1 MSRKSVVREGEP
13 GVYHCVSR
21 CVRRAFL
28 CGLDRY
34 SRKNYNHRRKW
45 VRDRL
50 KELSEIFSCE
60 VYAYAVMANHCHVV
74 LRIDPVAVRG
84 WTAREVV
91 ERWLRLFPWE
101 RDGQGNPI
109 PPTPAM
115 IKRLCGEH
123 AQVNKW
129 RERLGDLSWMMRCL
143 NERIAR
149 RANAEDR
156 CTGRFWEGRFKCQRI
171 EDDGALLACM
181 SYVDLNPVRAG
192 LAESLEGSDFTSV
205 QERILAYQRERMSS
219 GSENQE
225 QQASLEIGTAAKTGA
240 TASDEASWLTPIDG
254 IRSIGSEAPWLLETR
269 DYLRLVDE
277 TGRCLKLGKKGRIDP
292 HLEPILDRLDLDQAN
307 WLRTVSGYRGLFHRV
322 AGKSEQLLAA
332 ARKVGQQW
340 FRGLSSSRKESLP
353 YCLRSWGRGKSRG
366 KPRVSQP
373 RVSRGHPQWLSKG
386 TGRLSSKCQTLWV
399 SWSLRR
405 E

>member
-28 CGLDRY
+28 CGVDPY
-34 SRKNYNHRRKW
+34 SRKDFNHRREW
-45 VRDRL
+45 VRNRL
-50 KELSEIFSCE
+50 KELAGIFSCE

-74 LRIDPVAVRG
+74 LRMDPVAVCK
-84 WTAREVV
+84 WTARDVV

-101 RDGQGNPI
+101 RDGAGNPI
-109 PPTPAM
+109 PATQAV
-115 IKRLCGEH
+115 IERLCGERS
-123 AQVNKW
+123 QVKKW

-192 LAESLEGSDFTSV
+192 LAEGLEESDFTSI
-205 QERILAYQRERMSS
+205 QERLRSYQSERLCSVSEDQAPGAS
-219 GSENQE
+219 G
-225 QQASLEIGTAAKTGA
+225 AVGTGPE
-240 TASDEASWLTPIDG
+240 SDTRVNGEAPWLTPIDR
-254 IRSIGSEAPWLLETR
+254 IRSIGCEDPWLLGTR

-292 HLEPILDRLDLDQAN
+292 ELEPILDRLDLDQTN
-307 WLRTVSGYRGLFHRV
+307 WLRTVRGYRGLFHRV
-322 AGKSEQLLAA
+322 AGKAEQLIAA
-332 ARKVGQQW
+332 AQKVGQHW
-340 FRGLSSSRKESLP
+340 FRGLCASREV
-353 YCLRSWGRGKSRG
+353 YRAA
-366 KPRVSQP
+366 
-373 RVSRGHPQWLSKG
+373 
-386 TGRLSSKCQTLWV
+386 
-399 SWSLRR
+399 
-405 E
+405 